1 MNKMVRDFSTKF
13 TAWSF
18 VAAAIILWGGWMMI
32 PTHIGTY
39 FEPDDFASVYSSLY
53 LWIWTFRIY
62 MFGMVV
68 TAIALVALA
77 SLLTNSQ
84 ARVMVWPGAA
94 VAAAGMIVGAVGA
107 AFYYHHGVWGAIETN
122 GKSAVEIST
131 FIDALRVDT
140 EYVTCLVRFGRNFY
154 GLGLVVVGSG
164 LIKWKILPIWI
175 GWAAVVIGSASMA
188 ITMLLTDMSLY
199 MPVFHVNAF
208 WLLLVGVAV
217 LRNGLHANVSGQVRD
232 LQT

>member
-1 MNKMVRDFSTKF
+1 MIRDFSVRF

-18 VAAAIILWGGWMMI
+18 VAAAIIMWGGWMSI

-53 LWIWTFRIY
+53 LFIWTFRFY
-62 MFGMVV
+62 MFGMVI
-68 TAIALVALA
+68 TAIALFALA
-77 SLLTNSQ
+77 SQLTNSH
-84 ARVMVWPGAA
+84 ARVLVWPGAA

-107 AFYYHHGVWGAIETN
+107 AFYYHHGVWGAIEMN
-122 GKSAVEIST
+122 GKSPIEIST

-154 GLGLVVVGSG
+154 GLGLVVAGSG
-164 LIKWKILPIWI
+164 LIKWKILPTWI
-175 GWAAVVIGSASMA
+175 GWAAVAIGAASMA

-199 MPVFHVNAF
+199 MPVFHINAF
-208 WLLLVGVAV
+208 WLLLMGVV
-217 LRNGLHANVSGQVRD
+217 ILRNGLHVNGSNEISD
-232 LQT
+232 F

>member
-232 LQT
+232 LQI